1 MCSAGGNPLAFWF
14 RFPQLADFL
23 RSLVAGSPSAWLLLC
38 LLFVLLMGW
47 PGRAQRPKTTVEQ
60 DGEAS
65 KLKELTMH
73 TGQQSSDPVATIGL
87 DIGKNTFHLV
97 GLDKRGAIALR
108 IKVSRSQ
115 LVRRLV
121 NLPPCLVG
129 LEAGSGSHH
138 IARQIQLLGHE
149 VRLIPAQY
157 VKPFL
162 NETTTY
168 CSPTR
173 DRGSDH
179 LSVSSAVRGDRS
191 HLKAIR
197 VSRHRGSRCS
207 AS

>member
-1 MCSAGGNPLAFWF
+1 
-14 RFPQLADFL
+14 
-23 RSLVAGSPSAWLLLC
+23 
-38 LLFVLLMGW
+38 MGW
-47 PGRAQRPKTTVEQ
+47 PGRAQRPTTTVEQ

-73 TGQQSSDPVATIGL
+73 TRQQSSDPVATIGL

-121 NLPPCLVG
+121 NLPTCLVG

-149 VRLIPAQY
+149 ARLIPAQY